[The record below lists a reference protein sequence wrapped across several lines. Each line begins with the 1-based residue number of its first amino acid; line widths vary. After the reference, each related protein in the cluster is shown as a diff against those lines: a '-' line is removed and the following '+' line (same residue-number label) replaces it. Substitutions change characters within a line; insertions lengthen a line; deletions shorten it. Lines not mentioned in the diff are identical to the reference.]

1 MTDKIKHDS
10 FDLKRLNKLIDK
22 SIDLFEL
29 DLTDLTVLTEGAS
42 GNFVATSLIA
52 AKANAKRVYAIT
64 KDSKY
69 GNSEDVIDFCNR
81 CAKRLGLKKIVYSK
95 SSPAE
100 FASMCDIVTNLG
112 FVRPINK
119 DLIDKLPTTASISLM
134 WEPWEL
140 RKSDIDIDYCHE
152 KSIPV
157 IGTNESDTR
166 LSTFK
171 YVGILAAKLLLES
184 GIEIYNSNLS
194 IIGTNPFGES
204 IMSCLTSMGA
214 SCKLY
219 VPNEI
224 KENENKIYSS
234 DAIVI
239 AEHRDSTILIGEG
252 GLLDISKIKDNHINL
267 THICG
272 NVEIEADDSSLLLN
286 PKVLAPF
293 GFMSLTTEY
302 VGPKPIVDLHTAGLK
317 LSEII
322 TRSRLK
328 GLSIK
333 ESLLKA
339 EKTGLGIP
347 V

>member
-1 MTDKIKHDS
+1 MTDIIKYNS
-10 FDLKRLNKLIDK
+10 FDLKRLDKLIDK
-22 SIDLFEL
+22 AINLFEL

-52 AKANAKRVYAIT
+52 AKANAKKVYAIT

-69 GNSEDVIDFCNR
+69 GNSDDVIDFCNR
-81 CAKRLGLKKIVYSK
+81 CSERLGLKKIEYSN
-95 SSPAE
+95 SSPSV
-100 FASMCDIVTNLG
+100 FADKCDIVTNLG

-119 DLIDKLPTTASISLM
+119 ELIDKLPITASVSLM

-140 RKSDIDIDYCHE
+140 RKSDIDIDYCHQ
-152 KSIPV
+152 KSLPV
-157 IGTNESDTR
+157 IGTNEGDAR
-166 LSTFK
+166 LNTFN

-184 GIEIYNSNLS
+184 GIEIYNSRIS

-204 IMSCLTSMGA
+204 IMSCLTNMGA
-214 SCKLY
+214 SCDLY

-224 KENENKIYSS
+224 KKNKIYSS

-239 AEHRDSTILIGEG
+239 AEHNDSSVLIGER
-252 GLLDISKIKDNHINL
+252 GLLDISEIKNNNINVI
-267 THICG
+267 HICG
-272 NVEIEADDSSLLLN
+272 KVEIEEDDPGLLLN

-293 GFMSLTTEY
+293 GFMSVTTEY

-328 GLSIK
+328 GLSTE